1 MTPAGELNVPVS
13 SASEKKTNTTIAAIS
28 APTEGRTSS
37 LRQRGSCRS
46 RSSVLGAGAGA
57 GAGAVVAID
66 YLVPWSASAAIEAAF
81 SSVTKLGPVATI
93 VFAPTS
99 LRLRT
104 ASSRKVT
111 GRYPCR

>member
-1 MTPAGELNVPVS
+1 MPVS
-13 SASEKKTNTTIAAIS
+13 SASEKKTKTTIAAMS
-28 APTEGRTSS
+28 APTEGRTRMRRHS
-37 LRQRGSCRS
+37 GVCRI
-46 RSSVLGAGAGA
+46 RSSAFAAGAGA

-81 SSVTKLGPVATI
+81 SWVTKLGPVATI

-99 LRLRT
+99 FLLRT

-111 GRYPCR
+111 GR